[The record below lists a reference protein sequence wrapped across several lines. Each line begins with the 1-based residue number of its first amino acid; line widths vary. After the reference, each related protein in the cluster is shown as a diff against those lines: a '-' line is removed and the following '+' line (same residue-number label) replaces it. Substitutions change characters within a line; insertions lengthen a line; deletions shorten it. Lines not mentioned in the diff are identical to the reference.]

1 MSSVNGCSSTSI
13 ASAVIVN
20 ALPVATVL
28 LNGAATFCQGN
39 SVIINANVGAG
50 LTYQWQNN
58 GANILG
64 ATGANYTATSSG
76 SYAVLVSNVNGCSS
90 ASATTIVSVN
100 SLPNVTLGAFNQVCD
115 TLGLLQ
121 LTGGSPVG
129 GSFSG
134 TSVISNSFN
143 TNIGVGVYPIIYSY
157 TDINGC
163 SDSDTENIQVINCP
177 TAGINEQVTSSI
189 YIYPNPSFD
198 YIIVNVSTNYI
209 GSSYNL
215 IDSWGH
221 VLRSGKFESSKENW
235 DITNLASG
243 VYQIKLNKSSE
254 VIKLIK
260 N

>member
-1 MSSVNGCSSTSI
+1 MSSINGCSSTSI

-163 SDSDTENIQVINCP
+163 SASDTENIQVINCP

-189 YIYPNPSFD
+189 YIYPNPVVDEVQLSGLFHKNEGYNVTD
-198 YIIVNVSTNYI
+198 LSGRTFLTGLADEKINVSTLPS
-209 GSSYNL
+209 GSYF
-215 IDSWGH
+215 IRVGATIM
-221 VLRSGKFESSKENW
+221 KF
-235 DITNLASG
+235 
-243 VYQIKLNKSSE
+243 IKL
-254 VIKLIK
+254 
-260 N
+260 